1 MKRIFSLSIAFILF
15 FTFVTAASAEVTPM
29 SNEEVSA
36 KCRLMANG
44 KALSA
49 TASITTHDIAETLK
63 ITNLSI
69 QEYRDEKWVS
79 VKQTSGTKSNSFS
92 FSKSLS
98 YTGRSGYKYRAVA
111 KFSITVNGVKK
122 FLSRTSTSIQL

>member
-1 MKRIFSLSIAFILF
+1 MKQTFCLFLALFLCCSLPVHAL
-15 FTFVTAASAEVTPM
+15 AEIVPM
-29 SNEEVSA
+29 SNEDITSQCSLTVS
-36 KCRLMANG
+36 G
-44 KALSA
+44 KSLSA
-49 TASITTHDIAETLK
+49 TARIQTRDIAETLK

-69 QEYRDEKWVS
+69 QEYRDGKWVS